1 MGTTRIKIVD
11 LSSGEKEI
19 KTSRKHAEKLTGA
32 AKLKEGSK
40 DTEGTKDLEDKKPSQ
55 PSQSSQ
61 PSKPSI
67 PSQPSKPSQSSKP
80 ATKTIQKHH
89 LGKKYKEVSALVD
102 KTKLYSAKEALEL
115 LPKTS
120 LVKFDA
126 TVETHINVSDRKI
139 RGTVNLPHPIK
150 EKTKKEKRYLVFSDK
165 QLTIEGKQIIWADE
179 KTIPEISGGNL
190 KPGRD
195 FDVVYATPKFMP
207 QLTIIAKILGPAGM
221 MPNPKNQTVVE
232 DITATLSKQEE
243 PTGTQFQA
251 DPTAPIVHLKIGKL
265 SNKPQD
271 IAENLKAITVA
282 IGPTKIK
289 KLTLTT
295 TMGPGIKID
304 LSTITSLQ

>member
-1 MGTTRIKIVD
+1 MGTTRIKVVD
-11 LSSGEKEI
+11 LSSGEKEV
-19 KTSRKHAEKLTGA
+19 KTSRKHAEKLTA
-32 AKLKEGSK
+32 APQIDAKIETDITKPQK
-40 DTEGTKDLEDKKPSQ
+40 DEEVQK

-61 PSKPSI
+61 PSKPSQ
-67 PSQPSKPSQSSKP
+67 SSQSSK
-80 ATKTIQKHH
+80 TVKTVQKHH
-89 LGKKYKEVSALVD
+89 LGKKYKEALALVD

-120 LVKFDA
+120 PVKFDA
-126 TVETHINVSDRKI
+126 TVETHINVSDKKI

-165 QLTIEGKQIIWADE
+165 QLTISGKNIIWANE
-179 KTIPEISGGNL
+179 KTIPEVSSGNI

-195 FDVVYATPKFMP
+195 FDIVYATPKFMP
-207 QLTIIAKILGPAGM
+207 QLTAIAKILGPAGM

-232 DITATLSKQEE
+232 DVAAALSKQEE
-243 PTGTQFQA
+243 QTGTQFQL
-251 DPTAPIVHLKIGKL
+251 DPTAAIVHLKIGKL

-289 KLTLTT
+289 KMVLTT

-304 LSTITSLQ
+304 PSTITSLQ